1 MTENLKEA
9 SAKLNTLGGNSQFLR
24 NDLVSDSLRN
34 LIPMNTIG
42 NFMGNLGQ
50 ADLASNF
57 ILE

>member
-9 SAKLNTLGGNSQFLR
+9 NAKLNTLGGSSQFLR

-42 NFMGNLGQ
+42 NLMGNLGQ
-50 ADLASNF
+50 ADLASNY

>member
-9 SAKLNTLGGNSQFLR
+9 NAKLNSHGGGSQFLR

-42 NFMGNLGQ
+42 NFMGNLG
-50 ADLASNF
+50 
-57 ILE
+57 

>member
-9 SAKLNTLGGNSQFLR
+9 NAKLNTLGVGSQFLR

>member
-1 MTENLKEA
+1 MTENLNEA
-9 SAKLNTLGGNSQFLR
+9 SAKLNTLGGASQFLR
-24 NDLVSDSLRN
+24 NDLVSDSLKN